1 MNNQFIVG
9 DRVFIK
15 NHVMSTD
22 GIYGRII
29 AVDDG
34 PIDGKPCNTVMY
46 QVKTDEGKKYL
57 CGNSLLV
64 PVGGVDGCISRKEL
78 LDMLNK
84 DPREAFTK
92 HNVWT
97 MIVYGLR
104 EVIPTYKPN
113 KAEWRINSDGYYP
126 YCSNCNKEPE
136 GGKMTDYCPN
146 CGAYMK
152 CSSSEE
158 CTLRECDD
166 TEDFTNYPDGPAC
179 TTCRHQFV
187 SEDHNQY
194 CERCQFLSE
203 NCEGEL

>member
-15 NHVMSTD
+15 DNIMSTD
-22 GIYGRII
+22 GSYGRII
-29 AVDDG
+29 AVNDG
-34 PIDGKPCNTVMY
+34 PVDGKPCKTVMY
-46 QVKTDEGKKYL
+46 QVRTDEGKRYL
-57 CGNSLLV
+57 CGDSLLI

-78 LDMLNK
+78 LDMLDK

-104 EVIPTYKPN
+104 EVDPIP

-126 YCSNCNKEPE
+126 YCSNCNTEPE
-136 GGKMTDYCPN
+136 SGKMTDYCPN

-152 CSSSEE
+152 YSSSKE
-158 CTLRECDD
+158 CASIECDVV
-166 TEDFTNYPDGPAC
+166 EGFTNYPDGSSC

-187 SEDHNQY
+187 PEDYNQY
-194 CERCQFLSE
+194 CEHCQFSDK
-203 NCEGEL
+203 NGKEGL